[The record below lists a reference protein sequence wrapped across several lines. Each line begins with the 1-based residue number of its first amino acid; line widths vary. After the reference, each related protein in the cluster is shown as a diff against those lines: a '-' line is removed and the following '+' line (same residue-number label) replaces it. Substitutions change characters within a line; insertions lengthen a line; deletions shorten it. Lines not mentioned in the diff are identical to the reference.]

1 MSVSIRKH
9 KMANRDNSWSARQQ
23 VRDADVVGG
32 GGDEGTRTPD
42 PRDANA
48 VLFRLSYIPMRGR
61 SHALGA
67 IAGRECSTAPGAG
80 GRAGVARHMALPN
93 IEQMFYR
100 WLSDGPQPRPHRRPR
115 LPPGALGRGSS
126 AAGDGGVRRARGG
139 LPPDGEPADVAAAD
153 DGARPHHA
161 ASRRSAGD
169 APAARHREAKRGPRR
184 ASFPTRTGRHRPDDP
199 DGLSRARRG

>member
-1 MSVSIRKH
+1 
-9 KMANRDNSWSARQQ
+9 MANRDSSWSARQQ

-48 VLFRLSYIPMRGR
+48 VLFRLSYIPTRGR

-80 GRAGVARHMALPN
+80 GGAGLVGGRAGRDVASGLRSKPMAGVARHLALHN

-100 WLSDGPQPRPHRRPR
+100 
-115 LPPGALGRGSS
+115 
-126 AAGDGGVRRARGG
+126 
-139 LPPDGEPADVAAAD
+139 
-153 DGARPHHA
+153 
-161 ASRRSAGD
+161 
-169 APAARHREAKRGPRR
+169 
-184 ASFPTRTGRHRPDDP
+184 
-199 DGLSRARRG
+199 